1 MSSSGLQ
8 TVINYSNTMLV
19 DRRKVVGTQYTRNE
33 VPRVTQTPTLN
44 PWKFTF
50 ELPNSFR
57 YSEAR
62 ALMEEIDTL
71 DAFTP
76 QLVTFSNNSTLN
88 WIFAYQ
94 GTMTPAQI
102 SAITVVDY
110 TGNQLILNN
119 IPPINASRLLFA
131 KNDLIQ
137 IAGHPYP
144 FTSTTDVYR
153 GTDIS
158 VTVTTSRPNIIT
170 SNIYASRIVVGN
182 ACQFNLF
189 CPNMPKYKLTVGGQ
203 LMQDGQLINNAL
215 LNWSSGFLMYEFVG
229 QA

>member
-19 DRRKVVGTQYTRNE
+19 DRRKVVGIQYTRNE
-33 VPRVTQTPTLN
+33 VPRATQTPTLN

-57 YSEAR
+57 YSDAR
-62 ALMEEIDTL
+62 ALMEEVDTL

-76 QLVTFSNNSTLN
+76 QLVTFSNNSKLA

-94 GTMTPAQI
+94 GTMSPTQI
-102 SAITVVDY
+102 SAITVLSY
-110 TGNQLILNN
+110 AGNQLILNN
-119 IPPINASRLLFA
+119 IPPIGATRLLFA

-137 IAGHPYP
+137 IAGYPYP

-153 GTDIS
+153 GTGPT
-158 VTVTTSRPNIIT
+158 VTITTSRPNIIST
-170 SNIYASRIVVGN
+170 SVVGNGIVVGN
-182 ACQFNLF
+182 GCQFNVF

-203 LMQDGQLINNAL
+203 LMQNGQLINNAL
-215 LNWSSGFLMYEFVG
+215 LNWSSGFLMYEYVS